1 MVGEAGRWESI
12 FILLELLEERG
23 LFRSFRKVKV
33 IHWPSNKRISRCPS
47 FPFPLLRRTKG

>member
-1 MVGEAGRWESI
+1 MVGETGRRESI

-23 LFRSFRKVKV
+23 LFGSFREVKG
-33 IHWPSNKRISRCPS
+33 IHWPSNKRISRCLS